1 MKSSL
6 AATISTFQQVAKS
19 FHHISLN
26 FQSHAEKRAFS
37 QQQFKCLQQ
46 LFVMNFSKKK
56 LDISFFFIKL
66 WLNNRTSLDNS
77 CMTRQTFIFFFL
89 LFSRGDFSDNI
100 FTVDESRCDE
110 KCNRAGL
117 WLIVAYCFC
126 LFECHSENIFQFFCV
141 RWRAGLCVCVCLR
154 AKL

>member
-77 CMTRQTFIFFFL
+77 CMTRQTFIFFFCYFLGGIFLIIFL
-89 LFSRGDFSDNI
+89 LLMKADATKNVTEPD
-100 FTVDESRCDE
+100 CDW
-110 KCNRAGL
+110 L
-117 WLIVAYCFC
+117 SLIVFAY
-126 LFECHSENIFQFFCV
+126 LSAIQKIFFSFFVYAGELV
-141 RWRAGLCVCVCLR
+141 RVCVCLR